1 MSWVQ
6 TASSIVAAIALFLY
20 GLEGFSRELQQVGE
34 GTFQRVTA
42 TITKTRWRGFALGAV
57 LTALIQSSSAV
68 SAITVALVDS
78 GAITFR
84 NSLGVLLGANVGTTS
99 TAWLVSF
106 RLTGIGPIF
115 IVLGTLVGFVPAR
128 IRIVGKAV
136 FYFGFVLFA
145 LDLVS
150 ASLAPLRDS
159 PILRQLLGASASL
172 PLAVVAGMMVTAVVQ
187 SSSVTSG
194 LAIVLVQ
201 QEAIAPSAAI
211 AVVVGANAGTTVTSL
226 IASARMKLSAKRTA
240 RANLLFN
247 LAGVLALLPFLG
259 RFADLVLGWGENP
272 SFAIALA
279 HLIFNVGVAVPFLF
293 LLRPFERLL
302 LRLWPDPPPPAGPGP
317 AEEDPGG
324 VEVGRGGL

>member
-6 TASSIVAAIALFLY
+6 TASSVVAAIVLFLY
-20 GLEGFSRELQQVGE
+20 GLEGFSRELQQLGD
-34 GTFQRVTA
+34 GTFQRLTA
-42 TITKTRWRGFALGAV
+42 TVTRTRWRGFALGAV

-68 SAITVALVDS
+68 SSITVALVDS

-106 RLTGIGPIF
+106 KLTGIGPIF
-115 IVLGTLVGFVPAR
+115 IVAGTLAGLVPAR
-128 IRIVGKAV
+128 VRIVGKAV

-145 LDLVS
+145 LDLVG

-159 PILRQLLGASASL
+159 PLLRQVLGASASL
-172 PLAVVAGMMVTAVVQ
+172 PLAVVTGMIATAVVQ

-201 QEAIAPSAAI
+201 QGAIAPEAAI

-226 IASARMKLSAKRTA
+226 IASAKMKLSAKRAA

-247 LAGVLALLPFLG
+247 VVGVIALLPFL
-259 RFADLVLGWGENP
+259 RPFAEGVLRLGEKP
-272 SFAIALA
+272 SLAVALA
-279 HLIFNVGVAVPFLF
+279 HLLFNVGVAVPFLL

-302 LRLWPDPPPPAGPGP
+302 LRLWPEQHAGERE
-317 AEEDPGG
+317 A
-324 VEVGRGGL
+324 